1 MIVMVLILMMVSQS
15 IEHICVSWSSGQ
27 NDDADDDDENDND
40 DENYNDDEN
49 DNDDD
54 DDDDD
59 DDGDDNDEMM
69 KPRLSAADTIYPCEL
84 PYCHRCHHYTDPSHC
99 LLTHQNIYDDGDDEG
114 DDDNDYDN

>member
-49 DNDDD
+49 DN